1 MEKHKLHQNKSS
13 VSINTIDLNKIVAS
27 NEVYFSKKDFKYFL
41 AIKMVKKLDLYVYCF
56 QKWMHMDMIL
66 IKLNRYLFYRRWWIV
81 RNI

>member
-13 VSINTIDLNKIVAS
+13 VSINKIDLNKIVAS